1 MSKLEKYK
9 QYESILK
16 EVYYLSKKRKEMPR
30 RNVFEQIEKKELYSD
45 LVYDFLMKQDME
57 TVKVI
62 QAIMYL
68 GRELES
74 EFEEAKRKKEVNP
87 DLLIDECLSKLTE
100 RKGWKTQSI
109 EAHQISG
116 KTSLDKYLSKAFE
129 FFGMHV

>member
-1 MSKLEKYK
+1 MGDLKMSKLEKYK

-74 EFEEAKRKKEVNP
+74 
-87 DLLIDECLSKLTE
+87 
-100 RKGWKTQSI
+100 
-109 EAHQISG
+109 
-116 KTSLDKYLSKAFE
+116 
-129 FFGMHV
+129 